1 MADQDDSDLEDLDSV
16 VPATWVTL
24 LLGLASMVG
33 DAAAVFAEMLW
44 QLLQQAS
51 VAVAAWARHVGARIE
66 ERQEVRRA
74 SRPQQRKVRHSVGV

>member
-1 MADQDDSDLEDLDSV
+1 MSVEVEFEPDSTVSAAWV
-16 VPATWVTL
+16 VV
-24 LLGLASMVG
+24 LLGLGSMVG

-51 VAVAAWARHVGARIE
+51 AAVAVWARHVGARIQ